1 MLPIV
6 IKEFKQSSVFSAI
19 KPLDTGTIAV
29 LFLLESSI
37 GIYIYF
43 YV

>member
-6 IKEFKQSSVFSAI
+6 IKEFKQSSVFNAI